1 MTNVHPWIRNNRI
14 VRDIPNE
21 YIIAGVKTSNQKQ
34 EFDEIMKKRG
44 ITCMC
49 IRSREPGRVHNDPR
63 KGELVIRS
71 YEAQGGTEHFI
82 SWESKPNEMNQI
94 RETIFGFVRLR
105 ITLHA
110 CTDIFPELEDCAL
123 IRELHVYGN
132 TIKVDNENNQPNVS
146 SQHLGIGKAL
156 MMKAKEMSKDAG
168 FTKLCVIAGIGTRN
182 YYRKLGFELVNT
194 FMIEGTG
201 PLTTEL

>member
-1 MTNVHPWIRNNRI
+1 
-14 VRDIPNE
+14 
-21 YIIAGVKTSNQKQ
+21 
-34 EFDEIMKKRG
+34 
-44 ITCMC
+44 
-49 IRSREPGRVHNDPR
+49 REPGRVHNDPL

-82 SWESKPNEMNQI
+82 SWESKPNEINQI

-105 ITLHA
+105 ISLHA

-132 TIKVDNENNQPNVS
+132 TIKVDNENNQPSVS

-156 MMKAKEMSKDAG
+156 MMKAKDIAKDAG
-168 FTKLCVIAGIGTRN
+168 FTKVPTRQAPTIMVKIMSLFDREARGSAPILGKKVTLKNQETFDILEWKPTPIEKSIVDMANAIAN
-182 YYRKLGFELVNT
+182 
-194 FMIEGTG
+194 
-201 PLTTEL
+201 